1 MWNNAIM
8 KNNLVI
14 IVFLS
19 ALLAACSSKTE
30 TTTSSDAT
38 VSKFYF
44 QADTLYP
51 GLSEAVFV
59 VDDRIDTGLIYPKD
73 SLRYGTSLKSV
84 RPRLTFSATPSSS
97 TMTLGDTV
105 VSLTGADTLD
115 FTRRP
120 IYVSVVAADGTT
132 KKVYEIQVYVH
143 QIDPSLYV
151 WEQLTPS
158 ICDAEP
164 MEQKAVMT
172 DIGFYFF
179 TNNGFETRLFTS
191 LDARIWVEEASPTGL
206 PNDCRVRSICY
217 SDTLGLFFY
226 ADANGVYCSP
236 DGVNWT
242 AEATPGYQPVTMLLV
257 FNNEPWLVVRQTGE
271 TALHLATWTAEGILP
286 MDHLLPR
293 DTLPADFPTYG
304 FAAVEYIDKGYY
316 PHALIAGGF
325 NSRGTMVASA
335 YNIEVS
341 RRPLADSLPCSYRMT
356 DYSFMQQEKAPYAY
370 RAYVWYNDQ
379 IESYGGVDE
388 AMQLDDRIAFS
399 ADAGLSWDIADT
411 AVSKRPEGYRL
422 RYASQVLTDD
432 EYIYLIG
439 GQGMDGTYTDAY
451 RARLN
456 SILW

>member
-14 IVFLS
+14 IVLFS

-44 QADTLYP
+44 MADTLYP
-51 GLSEAVFV
+51 GLGEAVFV
-59 VDDRIDTGLIYPKD
+59 VDDRVDTGLIYPKD

-84 RPRLTFSATPSSS
+84 RPRLVFSATPSSS
-97 TMTLGDTV
+97 TMMLGDTV
-105 VSLTGADTLD
+105 VSLTGADTVD
-115 FTRRP
+115 FTRQP

-143 QIDPSLYV
+143 QIDPNLYV
-151 WEQLTPS
+151 WERLTPS

-164 MEQKAVMT
+164 MEQKAILT
-172 DIGFYFF
+172 DWGFYFF
-179 TNNGFETRLFTS
+179 TNNGFENRVYTS
-191 LDARIWVEEASPTGL
+191 PDARIWVPEATPTGL
-206 PNDCRVRSICY
+206 PDDCRVRSICY

-226 ADANGVYCSP
+226 ADANGLYTSP
-236 DGVNWT
+236 DGLSWT
-242 AEATPGYQPVTMLLV
+242 AEPTSGYEPVTMLTV
-257 FNNEPWLVVRQTGE
+257 FNDEPWLVVRQAGE
-271 TALHLATWTAEGILP
+271 TALHLATRTAEGILL

-304 FAAVEYIDKGYY
+304 FAAVEYADKGCY
-316 PHALIAGGF
+316 PHVLIAGGF

-341 RRPLADSLPCSYRMT
+341 QLPSADTLPCRYRLT
-356 DYSFMQQEKAPYAY
+356 DYSFMQQEKTPYAH

-388 AMQLDDRIAFS
+388 AMQIEDLIAFS
-399 ADAGLSWDIADT
+399 ADAGLSWDVADT

-422 RYASQVLTDD
+422 RYATSVLTDG
-432 EYIYLIG
+432 EYLYLIG
-439 GQGMDGTYTDAY
+439 GQGMDGTCTDAY